1 MTAATDR
8 RRNDRGT
15 RQRGDERGMTEY
27 RVQRI
32 LVPVDFSTSSGDAL
46 RLAQSLANA
55 LGASI
60 EVLHV
65 MDPSDTMLDRV
76 ADRPSG
82 GDPATARRLLRDFV
96 AALRFGSVPM
106 TERLEQ
112 GEPQERIVTLAR
124 DDGFDLIVMGT
135 IGRTGRPLAL
145 AGSVAD
151 SVVRTSPRPV
161 LTVREVT
168 EAAS

>member
-1 MTAATDR
+1 
-8 RRNDRGT
+8 
-15 RQRGDERGMTEY
+15 MTEY

-46 RLAQSLANA
+46 RLAQSLASA

-65 MDPSDTMLDRV
+65 MDPSDTMLDRI

-82 GDPATARRLLRDFV
+82 GDPAAARGLLRDFV
-96 AALRFGSVPM
+96 AALGSGSVPI

-124 DDGFDLIVMGT
+124 DEGFDLIVMGT
-135 IGRTGRPLAL
+135 LGRTGRPLAL
-145 AGSVAD
+145 VGSVAD
-151 SVVRTSPRPV
+151 GVVRTSPRPV
-161 LTVREVT
+161 LTVRE
-168 EAAS
+168 AATATP

>member
-1 MTAATDR
+1 
-8 RRNDRGT
+8 
-15 RQRGDERGMTEY
+15 MTEY

-46 RLAQSLANA
+46 RVAQSLASA

-65 MDPSDTMLDRV
+65 MDPSDTMLDRI
-76 ADRPSG
+76 AARPSG
-82 GDPATARRLLRDFV
+82 GDPAAARGLLHDFV
-96 AALRFGSVPM
+96 AALGSGSVPT
-106 TERLEQ
+106 TERMEQ

-124 DDGFDLIVMGT
+124 DEGFDLIVMGT
-135 IGRTGRPLAL
+135 LGRTGRPLAL
-145 AGSVAD
+145 VGSVAD

-161 LTVREVT
+161 LTVREVAK
-168 EAAS
+168 AAP

>member
-1 MTAATDR
+1 
-8 RRNDRGT
+8 
-15 RQRGDERGMTEY
+15 MTEY

-32 LVPVDFSTSSGDAL
+32 LVPVDFSTSSRDAL
-46 RLAQSLANA
+46 RFARSLASA

-65 MDPSDTMLDRV
+65 MDPSDTMLDRI

-82 GDPATARRLLRDFV
+82 GDPAAARGLLRDFV
-96 AALRFGSVPM
+96 AALGSGPVPM

-112 GEPQERIVTLAR
+112 GEPQERILTLAR
-124 DDGFDLIVMGT
+124 DEGFDLIVMGT
-135 IGRTGRPLAL
+135 IGRTGRPLSL

-161 LTVREVT
+161 LTVREAA
-168 EAAS
+168 EATP